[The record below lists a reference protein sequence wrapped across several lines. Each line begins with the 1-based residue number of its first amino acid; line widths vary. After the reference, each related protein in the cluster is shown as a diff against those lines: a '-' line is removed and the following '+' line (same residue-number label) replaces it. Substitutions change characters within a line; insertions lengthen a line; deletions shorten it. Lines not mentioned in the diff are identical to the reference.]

1 MKWITTLNNNTIL
14 LMLKGSKMNLTKD
27 KIKDR
32 IFELEL
38 EQKEI
43 QMCLT
48 QAALWGNDKEFLST
62 QEHYNKLN
70 QENQCWIAYYKDC
83 LKDIENEEKSDE

>member
-1 MKWITTLNNNTIL
+1 MTLVQ
-14 LMLKGSKMNLTKD
+14 D

-32 IFELEL
+32 IFELEM

-48 QAALWGNDKEFLST
+48 QTALWGNDEEFLST
-62 QEHYNKLN
+62 QEYYSKLS
-70 QENQCWIAYYKDC
+70 QENQCWIAYYKDR
-83 LKDIENEEKSDE
+83 LKDIEDEEKYDE

>member
-1 MKWITTLNNNTIL
+1 
-14 LMLKGSKMNLTKD
+14 MLKGSKMNLTKD

>member
-1 MKWITTLNNNTIL
+1 MTLVQ
-14 LMLKGSKMNLTKD
+14 D

-32 IFELEL
+32 IFELET

-48 QAALWGNDKEFLST
+48 QATFLST
-62 QEHYNKLN
+62 QEYYSKLS
-70 QENQCWIAYYKDC
+70 QENQCWIAYYKDR
-83 LKDIENEEKSDE
+83 LKDIEQGEKYDE

>member
-1 MKWITTLNNNTIL
+1 MTLVQ
-14 LMLKGSKMNLTKD
+14 D

-32 IFELEL
+32 VFELEV

-48 QAALWGNDKEFLST
+48 QTTLWGNDEKFLST
-62 QEHYNKLN
+62 QEYYSKLS
-70 QENQCWIAYYKDC
+70 QENQCWIAYYKDR
-83 LKDIENEEKSDE
+83 LKDIEQGEKCDE

>member
-1 MKWITTLNNNTIL
+1 MTLVQ
-14 LMLKGSKMNLTKD
+14 D

-32 IFELEL
+32 IFELEM

-48 QAALWGNDKEFLST
+48 QATFLST
-62 QEHYNKLN
+62 QEYYNKLS
-70 QENQCWIAYYKDC
+70 QENQCWIAYYKDR
-83 LKDIENEEKSDE
+83 LKDIEQGEKYDE

>member
-1 MKWITTLNNNTIL
+1 MA
-14 LMLKGSKMNLTKD
+14 LTKD

-32 IFELEL
+32 IFELEM

-48 QAALWGNDKEFLST
+48 QPDVLEYAYK
-62 QEHYNKLN
+62 HYNKLN
-70 QENQCWIAYYKDC
+70 QENACWIAYYKDL
-83 LKDIENEEKSDE
+83 LKEIEQGE

>member
-1 MKWITTLNNNTIL
+1 
-14 LMLKGSKMNLTKD
+14 MNLTKD

-32 IFELEL
+32 IFELEM

-48 QAALWGNDKEFLST
+48 QAPFLST
-62 QEHYNKLN
+62 QEYYSKLN
-70 QENQCWIAYYKDC
+70 QENQCWIAYYKDR
-83 LKDIENEEKSDE
+83 LKDLENIAH

>member
-1 MKWITTLNNNTIL
+1 MA
-14 LMLKGSKMNLTKD
+14 LTKD

-32 IFELEL
+32 IFELEM

-48 QAALWGNDKEFLST
+48 QAVFLST
-62 QEHYNKLN
+62 QEYYSKLN
-70 QENQCWIAYYKDC
+70 QENKCWIAYYKDR
-83 LKDIENEEKSDE
+83 LKDLE

>member
-1 MKWITTLNNNTIL
+1 
-14 LMLKGSKMNLTKD
+14 MNLTKD

-32 IFELEL
+32 IFELEI

-48 QAALWGNDKEFLST
+48 QATFLST
-62 QEHYNKLN
+62 QEYYSKLS
-70 QENQCWIAYYKDC
+70 QENQCWIAYYKDR
-83 LKDIENEEKSDE
+83 LKDIEQGEKYDE

>member
-1 MKWITTLNNNTIL
+1 MTLVQ
-14 LMLKGSKMNLTKD
+14 D

-32 IFELEL
+32 IFELEM

-48 QAALWGNDKEFLST
+48 QATFLST
-62 QEHYNKLN
+62 QEYYNKLS
-70 QENQCWIAYYKDC
+70 QENQCWIAYYKDR
-83 LKDIENEEKSDE
+83 LKDLEQGEKYDE